1 MAMYKLTFPC
11 ELIDINGNIVNTEQT
26 VVFDNKEELLE
37 YVSGDTDGDN
47 YGSGL
52 VRIRKYDNDLYARI
66 GKMCNHISHL
76 FWLEN
81 ANKER
86 QTIASVCHQIVN
98 YMMFPSAENA
108 KKLYHVLQKTRLKFL
123 SHCYFGLMDMD
134 VDGDRPW
141 EEEWCDK
148 FVGMIRSNPKT
159 FAEVTT
165 HSANCVIDAW
175 KE

>member
-1 MAMYKLTFPC
+1 MFKLTAPATI
-11 ELIDINGNIVNTEQT
+11 IDINGNTVDTEK
-26 VVFDNKEELLE
+26 VVIFSNKEELLE

-47 YGSGL
+47 YGSSL
-52 VRIRKYDNDLYARI
+52 IRIKEYDNELYAQV
-66 GKMCNHISHL
+66 GKMCNRLVHL
-76 FWLEN
+76 LWLEN

-86 QTIASVCHQIVN
+86 QTVTSVCHQIVN
-98 YMMFPSAENA
+98 YMMFPSVENA
-108 KKLYHVLQKTRLKFL
+108 KKLYPILQETRLKFL
-123 SHCYFGLMDMD
+123 GHCYFGLMDMD

-159 FAEVTT
+159 LTEVMT